1 MLDEKS
7 ILIAEDNT
15 IIAMVMEKDLQAAGY
30 AVVGIVG
37 RVDRGL
43 KVADSQTI
51 DLALIDI
58 DLQSGDSGVDLA
70 AALKER
76 HDVPSVFVSGQE
88 SIACSHRDAAFGL
101 IPKPFKSIQLVDAVR
116 AAFDY
121 LGTGKEPDDKVALRL
136 F

>member
-1 MLDEKS
+1 MPDHRT

-15 IIAMVMEKDLQAAGY
+15 IIAMVMESDLKSAGY
-30 AVVGIVG
+30 EVAGIVG

-43 KVADSQTI
+43 KIAQSRPI

-70 AALKER
+70 NALKER
-76 HDVPSVFVSGQE
+76 HHVPSVFVSGQDA
-88 SIACSHRDAAFGL
+88 IAQSNREAALGL
-101 IPKPFKSIQLVDAVR
+101 IRKPFKSAQFVAAVE
-116 AAFDY
+116 AIFDY
-121 LGTGKEPDDKVALRL
+121 MGSGREPDENVTLQL

>member
-1 MLDEKS
+1 MLDDKR

-15 IIAMVMEKDLQAAGY
+15 IIAMVMENDLKAAGY
-30 AVVGIVG
+30 TVVEIVG

-43 KVADSQTI
+43 TVAKAQSI

-70 AALKER
+70 SALKER
-76 HDVPSVFVSGQE
+76 HGVPSVFVSGQE
-88 SIACSHRDAAFGL
+88 SIALSHRDAALGL

-121 LGTGKEPDDKVALRL
+121 LCNGKEPDSAVALRL